1 MSACRAGNPGGV
13 PPAAGYNPS
22 LSHLTWL
29 RTVYP
34 HLPAEARPLECMQ
47 EAGDIVYV
55 LQKTGFLSNEC
66 EMGDNNYADCC

>member
-1 MSACRAGNPGGV
+1 MGVCRPGNPGGV

-22 LSHLTWL
+22 LPHLTWL

-47 EAGDIVYV
+47 GAGDIVCGLWPTSV
-55 LQKTGFLSNEC
+55 FTK
-66 EMGDNNYADCC
+66 